1 MPKIL
6 IIGATGYL
14 GSRLC
19 SFLVQTGQHRV
30 YGIARTE
37 AKAKALALSEVTPI
51 LCPDPVNEPG
61 AYLAAIQN
69 YNIDTVVDVAGADA
83 QSAKFLAD
91 VAAIGKQRLERFAAA
106 NIPNGPK
113 LGFIYCSGSWVHG
126 SSNSP
131 VNDLDIVGAAGS
143 PAPPPLI
150 AWRVAFEKTVH
161 GASSTLAVAVVRPA
175 LIYGRENT
183 IWTSYLLPLLQAS
196 RESTTSLAQTAS
208 VVEIPLDPRSRPGLI
223 HVDDAATGIQALI
236 EKLPLIAD
244 TTYPVFDLVTSQ
256 ESMRDVFEAAA
267 AAWGYTGQVALVGH
281 GGEAFHEAMSTS
293 FNGSSAR
300 ARQLLG
306 WEPRRMNGMVADM
319 DVYTAAFASQH

>member
-6 IIGATGYL
+6 VIGATGYL

-19 SFLVQTGQHRV
+19 GFLVQTGLHRV
-30 YGIARTE
+30 YGIARAPE
-37 AKAKALALSEVTPI
+37 KAKGLALSEVTPI
-51 LCPDPVNEPG
+51 LCPDPVNEPSP
-61 AYLAAIQN
+61 YLTAIQEH
-69 YNIDTVVDVAGADA
+69 NIDIVVDVAGADA

-91 VAAIGKQRLERFAAA
+91 VADIGRQRLERFAAA
-106 NIPNGPK
+106 GIPNGPK

-126 SSNSP
+126 SSNKL
-131 VNDLDIVGAAGS
+131 VNDLDIVGAEGS
-143 PAPPPLI
+143 LAPPPLI

-161 GASSTLAVAVVRPA
+161 AASSTLAVAVVRPA

-196 RESTTSLAQTAS
+196 RENTAPR
-208 VVEIPLDPRSRPGLI
+208 VEIPLDPRSRAGLI
-223 HVDDAATGIQALI
+223 HVDDAATGIQAVI
-236 EKLPLIAD
+236 EQLDQIAA

-267 AAWGYTGQVALVGH
+267 AAWGYTGAVELVGH
-281 GGEAFHEAMSTS
+281 GGDAFHEAMSTT

-306 WEPRRMNGMVADM
+306 WQPRRVNGMVADM
-319 DVYTAAFASQH
+319 EVYAAAFASQH